1 MPSPQKTDQEILDE
15 LKAASGGE
23 KRRSAGLTAFVIL
36 LAIVIGVFTFVNR
49 RAEQANNANNR
60 NSNSVATE
68 NNSNNA
74 ANENNSTDNAAN
86 ETNETNTANET
97 SNTNGSNET
106 NTANTTDTTTLGPT
120 ASGEALGE
128 EPTVG
133 STHSDTEYTE
143 VAQVG
148 EGVTHLAR
156 RALAAYA
163 NEKGISDLTAEHK
176 IYIEDYLAKA
186 SSPVLLD
193 IGNSRTFSTTL
204 VDEAIASARTLTATD
219 LQNLQQYSALVP
231 GL

>member
-1 MPSPQKTDQEILDE
+1 MPSSQKTDQEILDE

-23 KRRSAGLTAFVIL
+23 RKRSAGLTAFVIL

-60 NSNSVATE
+60 NSVAATDSNSKNETNNSTNNSE
-68 NNSNNA
+68 ENSNNSS
-74 ANENNSTDNAAN
+74 NETNVTN
-86 ETNETNTANET
+86 ETGTTNETNTT
-97 SNTNGSNET
+97 T
-106 NTANTTDTTTLGPT
+106 NTTTTLGPT
-120 ASGEALGE
+120 ASGEAIGE
-128 EPTVG
+128 EPAAG
-133 STHSDTEYTE
+133 STHTDTEYTE

-156 RALAAYA
+156 RAFAAYA
-163 NEKGISDLTAEHK
+163 KDKSISDLTAEHK

-186 SSPVLLD
+186 SNPVLLD
-193 IGNSRTFSTTL
+193 IGNSRTFSTTM
-204 VDEAIASARTLTATD
+204 VDEAIASARTLTPAQ